1 MATARAASITRSRSY
16 SDTSR
21 SRTATMPWELRLLM
35 WLPAMPTVTLWTSQ
49 PAISS
54 ASSTARWIELT
65 VDSILTT
72 TPRFKPRD
80 GCEPTPTISMVP
92 CGVISP
98 TRHTTLEVPISS
110 ATIMLPAISPLT
122 CIILSCSC
130 APANGHAIG
139 ISNVNLLYLL
149 SLVSQTKPVDVQKAP
164 QPGDQLLP
172 TGHNTDAVIQLQ
184 SPGTTGFQRQ
194 TDQPQPIIGEHP
206 VQIMKLLH
214 DAYRFMGRA
223 VQSWQY
229 AVFRLQFGP
238 ENIALMIQQ
247 PLVAPARN
255 RHLFFKLNLQRRRP
269 LPSDAGTVYPGVTD
283 QLILN
288 LLQVQL
294 QQRTAQASG
303 QCLCQCRF
311 VQVARGTRHADLG
324 DRLIEPVPEFT
335 QGRAADADKHYQQRE
350 QYNGTPITIQPLWR
364 LLIGYTPAHRPTPAR
379 LPYAGFQ
386 PPTD

>member
-1 MATARAASITRSRSY
+1 
-16 SDTSR
+16 
-21 SRTATMPWELRLLM
+21 
-35 WLPAMPTVTLWTSQ
+35 
-49 PAISS
+49 
-54 ASSTARWIELT
+54 
-65 VDSILTT
+65 
-72 TPRFKPRD
+72 
-80 GCEPTPTISMVP
+80 
-92 CGVISP
+92 
-98 TRHTTLEVPISS
+98 
-110 ATIMLPAISPLT
+110 
-122 CIILSCSC
+122 
-130 APANGHAIG
+130 
-139 ISNVNLLYLL
+139 
-149 SLVSQTKPVDVQKAP
+149 
-164 QPGDQLLP
+164 
-172 TGHNTDAVIQLQ
+172 
-184 SPGTTGFQRQ
+184 
-194 TDQPQPIIGEHP
+194 
-206 VQIMKLLH
+206 MKLLH

-364 LLIGYTPAHRPTPAR
+364 LLIGYTPAHRLTLSR

-386 PPTD
+386 PPTDRSRCPPHAPPSVPDCDRSYRAPCSLQAAGTARWHPSSRPHGPSRGNRRC